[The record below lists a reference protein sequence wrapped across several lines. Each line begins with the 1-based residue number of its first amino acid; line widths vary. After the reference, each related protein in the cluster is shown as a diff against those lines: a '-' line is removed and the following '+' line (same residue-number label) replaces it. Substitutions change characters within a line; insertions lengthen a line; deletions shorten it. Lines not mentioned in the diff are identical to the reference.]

1 MFTGTYEY
9 SIDGKNRMIVPAKYR
24 NQLGGTCMLAA
35 GFDKCLYIYSMED
48 WEILVEK
55 ISKLRQTDRDVRRFI
70 RQFFSNAEE
79 CNLDSQG
86 RIHIPQNLI
95 RYAGINKDLITLGA
109 LDKIEVWS
117 REVYHDPE
125 DENLMDNEDFVRK
138 LESYDL

>member
-1 MFTGTYEY
+1 MFTGTYEN

-79 CNLDSQG
+79 CNLVPRAGSIFHRILFGMQG
-86 RIHIPQNLI
+86 STRI
-95 RYAGINKDLITLGA
+95 
-109 LDKIEVWS
+109 
-117 REVYHDPE
+117 
-125 DENLMDNEDFVRK
+125 
-138 LESYDL
+138 